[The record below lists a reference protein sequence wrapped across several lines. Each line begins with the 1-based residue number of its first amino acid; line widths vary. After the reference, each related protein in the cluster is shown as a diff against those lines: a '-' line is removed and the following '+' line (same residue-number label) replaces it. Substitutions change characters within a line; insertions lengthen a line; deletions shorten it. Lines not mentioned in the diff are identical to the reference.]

1 LTSSFKIKVMEEK
14 SKEILN
20 SKTNLEEKESEAFH
34 TLVIEDV
41 KYKTRLN
48 KKFLSRKPYEPV
60 DPKKIHSFIPG
71 TIGNIFVKKGKRV
84 RTGQKLL
91 ELEAMK
97 MVNTIF
103 AEFDAVILDILIKP
117 GDLVSKNQLLIQL
130 K

>member
-1 LTSSFKIKVMEEK
+1 MEEK
-14 SKEILN
+14 SKDILTV
-20 SKTNLEEKESEAFH
+20 KTNSEDKEPEIFQS
-34 TLVIEDV
+34 LVIEDV

-48 KKFLSRKPYEPV
+48 KKFLTRKPYEPI

-71 TIGNIFVKKGKRV
+71 TIGNVFVKKGKKV
-84 RTGQKLL
+84 KTGQKLL

-117 GDLVSKNQLLIQL
+117 GDSVSKNQLLIQL

>member
-1 LTSSFKIKVMEEK
+1 MEEK
-14 SKEILN
+14 SKEVTDV
-20 SKTNLEEKESEAFH
+20 KTNSEEKETEAFQ

-48 KKFLSRKPYEPV
+48 KKFLARKPYEPV
-60 DPKKIHSFIPG
+60 DPKKIISFIPG
-71 TIGNIFVKKGKRV
+71 TIVNVFVKKGKKIK
-84 RTGQKLL
+84 TGQKLL

-117 GDLVSKNQLLIQL
+117 GDSVAKNQLLIKL

>member
-1 LTSSFKIKVMEEK
+1 MEVRSKEFSGSKSISEEK
-14 SKEILN
+14 DTEV
-20 SKTNLEEKESEAFH
+20 FQ

-48 KKFLSRKPYEPV
+48 KKFLMRKPYEPV

-71 TIGNIFVKKGKRV
+71 TIVNVFVKKGKKV

-91 ELEAMK
+91 DLEAMK

-117 GDLVSKNQLLIQL
+117 GDSVSKNQLLIQL